1 MPELNKPDTP
11 VRRPWGRYAA
21 VAAAVVL
28 LALTP
33 LAWFWFSDTA
43 LLGAPAA
50 MTRPY
55 TSLTA
60 TGDDFYLIRQLR
72 AQREAIRTSYGFD
85 FGRDGIENLYTG
97 SAESMEDMTYSWGMA
112 EYLTEMIEQL
122 REAQVLDDTWAD
134 AAQRAVGYGKGA
146 YTVYYSNDSLGF
158 TRISV
163 FRTDLY
169 VPLLSVVVESKTSLP
184 VTVWITSEDPLP
196 EPDTLR

>member
-1 MPELNKPDTP
+1 
-11 VRRPWGRYAA
+11 
-21 VAAAVVL
+21 
-28 LALTP
+28 
-33 LAWFWFSDTA
+33 
-43 LLGAPAA
+43 
-50 MTRPY
+50 
-55 TSLTA
+55 
-60 TGDDFYLIRQLR
+60 
-72 AQREAIRTSYGFD
+72 
-85 FGRDGIENLYTG
+85 
-97 SAESMEDMTYSWGMA
+97 MTYSWGMA

-184 VTVWITSEDPLP
+184 VTVWITSEDPAAGAGYLQP
-196 EPDTLR
+196 PVRVDRVQRPGRPGRLGRAAATDWAASALYSARGGVMMSGGTGAMLENLGGGTFLCMHLGAREF